1 MCVMNNR
8 TKLRY
13 KDFILYVRKWFVIF
27 QLIVFARR
35 QVGTVKVVTFP
46 RERTE
51 FIKFTR
57 TTISN
62 LQNNI

>member
-13 KDFILYVRKWFVIF
+13 KDFVLHVCKWFVIF
-27 QLIVFARR
+27 QLIVFGRK
-35 QVGTVKVVTFP
+35 QVETVKVVAFQ
-46 RERTE
+46 REWTE

-62 LQNNI
+62 LQR